1 MLEKMPRMDSRL
13 RGNDAM
19 GLNQCTLAKSF
30 IKVKVLA
37 PFSKP
42 LRLCVKP
49 LLKLPFQ
56 TPPKFSAE
64 P

>member
-30 IKVKVLA
+30 MKVKALA
-37 PFSKP
+37 
-42 LRLCVKP
+42 LYLNLCG
-49 LLKLPFQ
+49 F
-56 TPPKFSAE
+56 A
-64 P
+64 